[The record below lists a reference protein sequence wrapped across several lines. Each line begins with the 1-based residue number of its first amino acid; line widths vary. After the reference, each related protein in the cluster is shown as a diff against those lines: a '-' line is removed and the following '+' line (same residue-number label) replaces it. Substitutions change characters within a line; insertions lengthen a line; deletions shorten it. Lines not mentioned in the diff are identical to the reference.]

1 MKKERSKKRSNTYY
15 KVIYELFL
23 PIFRIVAFFVYGVVA
38 IPKKYKE
45 PILVL
50 ANHTSDMDFVVVAAH
65 ISNHMYFVCDRHVVE
80 MCIRDRAE
88 GDRRKVP
95 GTVCHNE

>member
-1 MKKERSKKRSNTYY
+1 MRKVKGNKMKKERFKERSNTYY
-15 KVIYELFL
+15 KVIYKLFL
-23 PIFRIVAFFVYGVVA
+23 PIFRIVAFFVYGVAA

-65 ISNHMYFVCDRHVVE
+65 VEQSHVF
-80 MCIRDRAE
+80 CL
-88 GDRRKVP
+88 
-95 GTVCHNE
+95 